1 MPSFQIGQPDGG
13 EFRGPDARPVA
24 EVLDCVLS
32 GLGRAVPVPAGSVEF
47 HQQMALQ
54 AAQQIKQIKQSY
66 SDIAKEKARREC
78 LAHLRASL
86 RRPKEAFHANP

>member
-1 MPSFQIGQPDGG
+1 MPSFQIGQPDGE
-13 EFRGPDARPVA
+13 EFRGPDARPVT
-24 EVLDCVLS
+24 EVLDYVLS
-32 GLGRAVPVPAGSVEF
+32 RVGRSAPVPAGSVEF

-54 AAQQIKQIKQSY
+54 AAQQIKQSY
-66 SDIAKEKARREC
+66 SHIAKEKARREC